1 MNRFAGLLAFAGC
14 LVLASCG
21 DEPGDDAARAACE
34 AYGRAPSSVE
44 DAAALRTTA
53 QEQAQRAA
61 EADDTYA
68 ALQRDMDD
76 ARSRAEALAAAQNAG
91 PALSGGQ
98 VDAYFAADEQVR
110 SDCAAA
116 GNDIGPPRP

>member
-1 MNRFAGLLAFAGC
+1 MNRFAGLLALAGC

-34 AYGRAPSSVE
+34 AYGRAPSGVE
-44 DAAALRTTA
+44 DAATLRTTA
-53 QEQAQRAA
+53 QEHAQRAA

-68 ALQRDMDD
+68 ALLRDLDD
-76 ARSRAEALAAAQNAG
+76 ALSRAQAMAAAHNAG
-91 PALSGGQ
+91 RALSGGQ

-110 SDCAAA
+110 ADCAAA
-116 GNDIGPPRP
+116 GNDIGPLRP